1 LTHVREPLSFPR
13 AITKIAAVL
22 DYPAMARAVGRGERL
37 MRKWSHPTSGAF
49 PTLAQAVLLDQAYV
63 AAGGDGMPL
72 LEAYAQQLDVAIGRE
87 IACQLALSAAVAVA
101 AKEFGE
107 AVAAS
112 LAVARPGALNQG
124 AVFHALNESEEASAA
139 MAVVVR
145 HLTSFLPGGAGSPGE
160 AVGGTQ

>member
-1 LTHVREPLSFPR
+1 LTLAREPLSFPR
-13 AITKIAAVL
+13 AITKIAAVI
-22 DYPAMARAVGRGERL
+22 DYPDMARVIGRSESL
-37 MRKWSHPTSGAF
+37 TRKWSHPARKAF
-49 PTLAQAVLLDQAYV
+49 PTLAQAVAIDGAYV
-63 AAGGDGMPL
+63 AAGGDGTPL

-112 LAVARPGALNQG
+112 LAVARPGAPNQG

-160 AVGGTQ
+160 APGGTQ